1 VHGYLRRDEISRSA
15 KVPLQPH
22 DDRFLANSG
31 TESAILFACH
41 ITGVAFAYLVDRRGA
56 AFTFTELTH
65 SEQVRDAIAREV
77 AKNQ

>member
-1 VHGYLRRDEISRSA
+1 
-15 KVPLQPH
+15 
-22 DDRFLANSG
+22 LANSG